1 LKPIVKTKEMTA
13 YAERVRQMGKN
24 PHLLATHV
32 SMFAALFVCWQRSG
46 YSNPFPVNR
55 RMLMSYSRIASTA
68 TYHKRIKELEAFGY
82 IRYYPSYHPI
92 KGSLVEWPDD
102 KHANRSVD
110 SLIVRLADNLL

>member
-1 LKPIVKTKEMTA
+1 MAA

-32 SMFAALFVCWQRSG
+32 SMYAALFVCWQRSG

-68 TYHKRIKELEAFGY
+68 TYHKCIKELETFGY
-82 IRYYPSYHPI
+82 IHYYPSYHPI
-92 KGSLVEWPDD
+92 KGSLVEWPED
-102 KHANRSVD
+102 KHDNRSAD
-110 SLIVRLADNLL
+110 SEI